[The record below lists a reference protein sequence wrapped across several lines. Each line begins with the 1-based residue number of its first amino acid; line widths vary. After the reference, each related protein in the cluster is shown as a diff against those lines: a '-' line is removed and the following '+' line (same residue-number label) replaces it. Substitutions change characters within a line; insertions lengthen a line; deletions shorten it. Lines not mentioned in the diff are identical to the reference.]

1 MPSLDFEDLD
11 TNDHLILIHL
21 LLTIKMYIYNART
34 TGWLIE
40 YKPSA
45 GIYKGP
51 KDTKKKN
58 YVRMIQEGEKKKWK
72 NVLIN

>member
-1 MPSLDFEDLD
+1 
-11 TNDHLILIHL
+11 
-21 LLTIKMYIYNART
+21 MYIQNART

-45 GIYKGP
+45 GIYKGI
-51 KDTKKKN
+51 KDTKES
-58 YVRMIQEGEKKKWK
+58 YVRMMQEGEKKKWK

>member
-21 LLTIKMYIYNART
+21 LLIIKMYIYNARA

-45 GIYKGP
+45 GIYKGI
-51 KDTKKKN
+51 KDTKKS
-58 YVRMIQEGEKKKWK
+58 YVRMMQEGEKKKWK

>member
-1 MPSLDFEDLD
+1 
-11 TNDHLILIHL
+11 
-21 LLTIKMYIYNART
+21 MYIQNART

-40 YKPSA
+40 YKPCA

>member
-21 LLTIKMYIYNART
+21 LLIIKMYIYNART

-40 YKPSA
+40 YKSSA
-45 GIYKGP
+45 GIYKDI
-51 KDTKKKN
+51 KDTKKN
-58 YVRMIQEGEKKKWK
+58 YVRMMQEGEKKKWE

>member
-21 LLTIKMYIYNART
+21 LLIIKMYIYNART
-34 TGWLIE
+34 TRWLIE

-45 GIYKGP
+45 GIYKGI
-51 KDTKKKN
+51 KDTKKN
-58 YVRMIQEGEKKKWK
+58 YVGMMQEREKKKWK

>member
-21 LLTIKMYIYNART
+21 LLIIKMYIYNARA

-45 GIYKGP
+45 GIYKGI
-51 KDTKKKN
+51 KDTKKN
-58 YVRMIQEGEKKKWK
+58 YVRMMQEGEKKKWK
-72 NVLIN
+72 NILIN

>member
-1 MPSLDFEDLD
+1 
-11 TNDHLILIHL
+11 
-21 LLTIKMYIYNART
+21 MYIQNART

-45 GIYKGP
+45 GIYKGI
-51 KDTKKKN
+51 KDTKKS